1 MREGYDQVPQT
12 MPPEAKTGPIPLA
25 IVGDCMLGRGV
36 NQTLEQ
42 KSPEYPWGDTLPV
55 FREAAARICNLEC
68 VLSDK
73 GTPWAEYRKAFHFRS
88 AAKNVATLAAAG
100 FDAVSIA
107 NNHVLDY
114 GREALL
120 EMLEVLDRA
129 GIAHSGAG
137 ANLAEA
143 SRIATFQVRNRRM
156 GLLAFT
162 DNEPRWE
169 ATAQR
174 PGTFYV
180 PIALAD
186 HRAQRLIRIVRERK
200 GLDAL
205 IVSAHWGGNWGY
217 TPPDEHVEL
226 AHALIDGGADVVF
239 GHSCHVFRGIEW
251 YRNCP
256 ILYST
261 GNFVDD
267 YAVDP
272 DERNDQSFIFLLE
285 FDGKAPARLRLVP
298 TIINWCQALLAPA
311 KEAGSIA
318 AKMQELCAAFGT
330 PTRWDAEA
338 QLLDVS
344 PKERALDFERGA

>member
-1 MREGYDQVPQT
+1 MSEETKAQPVQ
-12 MPPEAKTGPIPLA
+12 LA

-36 NQTLEQ
+36 NQILEQ
-42 KSPEYPWGDTLPV
+42 KPPEYPWGDTLPV
-55 FREAAARICNLEC
+55 FRTADTRVCNLEC
-68 VLSDK
+68 VLSDR
-73 GTPWAEYRKAFHFRS
+73 GTPWEEYRKAFHFRA
-88 AAKNVATLAAAG
+88 AAKNVATLTSAG
-100 FDAVSIA
+100 FNAVSIA

-114 GREALL
+114 GREALH

-143 SRIATFQVRNRRM
+143 SRIASFQVRDMRM

-162 DNEPRWE
+162 DNEPLWE

-180 PIALAD
+180 PTSLAD
-186 HRAQRLIRIVRERK
+186 PRAQNLINIVRQRK
-200 GLDAL
+200 DLDTL

-217 TPPDEHVEL
+217 TPPDEHIEL
-226 AHALIDGGADVVF
+226 AHALIDAGADVIF

-251 YRNCP
+251 YRNRP

-272 DERNDQSFIFLLE
+272 DERNDRSFIFLVEL
-285 FDGKAPARLRLVP
+285 DGNVPVRLRLVP

-311 KEAGSIA
+311 KVAGIIA
-318 AKMQELCAAFGT
+318 ARMQELCAAFGT
-330 PTRWDAEA
+330 STRWDAAA

-344 PKERALDFERGA
+344 PKESALDFERGA